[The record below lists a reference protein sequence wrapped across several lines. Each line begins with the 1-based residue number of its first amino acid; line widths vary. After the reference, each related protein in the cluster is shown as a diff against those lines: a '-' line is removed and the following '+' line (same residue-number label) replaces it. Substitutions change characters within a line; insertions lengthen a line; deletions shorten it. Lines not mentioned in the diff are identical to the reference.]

1 MSHVATLVLGAI
13 HLPSQLNPTV
23 ASKQLTT
30 VSGVKGGVGFGVMDV
45 LGNGFPMAANIRI

>member
-30 VSGVKGGVGFGVMDV
+30 LSGGKGGVGFGVMDV